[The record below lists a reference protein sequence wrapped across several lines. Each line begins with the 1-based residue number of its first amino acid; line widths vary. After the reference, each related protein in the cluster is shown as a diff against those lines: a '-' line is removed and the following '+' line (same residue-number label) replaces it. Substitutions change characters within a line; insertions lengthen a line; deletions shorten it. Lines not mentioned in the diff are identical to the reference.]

1 MLLRYGGLLV
11 TLLTILGIGVVLLPY
26 FWMVSSSL
34 KTGAEVFELPIRWI
48 PQVLQWANYPNALS
62 RGSFGIYFFNS
73 AFVALAVM
81 VGERFLLQPGG
92 LWLGQIPIPLPH
104 ALLRLDFEH
113 AHAPAGDHAR
123 ADLPRRA

>member
-48 PQVLQWANYPNALS
+48 PLLLQQRLRS
-62 RGSFGIYFFNS
+62 SGCHG
-73 AFVALAVM
+73 
-81 VGERFLLQPGG
+81 GERFLLQPGG